1 MSIKFIE
8 IAWKGAVGI
17 VKNSITIYRGSHQIG
32 GCVTEIRTRNHCIV
46 IDFGENLPDSQ
57 ADHVMTDDELLHAVF
72 DGKPCDGVLFT
83 HYHGDHIGMY
93 KRIPKDIPLYVGP
106 TAKKILEILTEKLDS
121 ISQITDKGLPRIQ
134 GMKTFSP
141 GQRITDFGDIRVTP
155 FVVDHSALDAY
166 MFLIEV
172 DGKKILFTGDFR
184 EHGIAG
190 EKNTLEK
197 VVNAYIG
204 KVDILIT
211 EGTMLSRREEA
222 KWNPIQTEKD
232 LGKRARELFQANKE
246 SVILVSS
253 TNLDSIME
261 FYHALPW
268 GMDFVCDAY
277 QAKLMLVAMEDK
289 GRYYAKYRPEMIY
302 GKPRCLYIIDD
313 MEGLGSEQN
322 CYEADFSI
330 LKNKGF
336 TMLARENNH
345 RFEKIME
352 KFSDPLIIYSKW
364 TGYLAGKHAD
374 AGIQKFIG
382 NHRTEKLHTSGHAYV
397 ETIEKLIRL
406 TNPEVIIPMHTECA
420 DEFGKIEAFM
430 PYQDNVRV
438 LQDGE
443 AFVF

>member
-1 MSIKFIE
+1 MNKR
-8 IAWKGAVGI
+8 
-17 VKNSITIYRGSHQIG
+17 ITIYRGSHQIG
-32 GCVTEIRTRNHCIV
+32 GCVTEIKTENHRIV
-46 IDFGENLPDSQ
+46 IDFGQNLPDSK
-57 ADHVMTDDELLHAVF
+57 ADDVMTDVELLRSIFH
-72 DGKPCDGVLFT
+72 GESCDGVLFT

-93 KRIPKDIPLYVGP
+93 KNIPKDIPLYIGS

-121 ISQITDKGLPRIQ
+121 IPETVEKGLPRVQ
-134 GMKTFSP
+134 GMKEFCP
-141 GQRITDFGDIRVTP
+141 GQEISKFGDIRVTP

-166 MFLIEV
+166 MFLIEI

-190 EKNTLEK
+190 EGNTLEK
-197 VVNAYIG
+197 MVNKYIG

-232 LGKRARELFQANKE
+232 LGKRARELFQENKE

-268 GMDFVCDAY
+268 GMGFVCDAY
-277 QAKLMLVAMEDK
+277 QAKLMLAAMEDK
-289 GRYYAKYRPEMIY
+289 GKYYPKYRPEMIH
-302 GKPRCLYIIDD
+302 GKPRSLFIVGK
-313 MEGLGSEQN
+313 MEGLGREQN
-322 CYEADFSI
+322 CYKAEFDI
-330 LKNKGF
+330 LMNKGF
-336 TMLARENNH
+336 TMLARESKPM
-345 RFEKIME
+345 FAGIMA
-352 KFSDPLIIYSKW
+352 KFPDPLIIYSKW
-364 TGYLAGKHAD
+364 SGYLGGEHAN
-374 AGIQKFIG
+374 AKIQKFIG
-382 NHRTEKLHTSGHAYV
+382 NHRMEKLHTSGHAYV

-420 DEFGKIEAFM
+420 EEFGKIEAFV
-430 PYQDNVRV
+430 PYCDKVRV

-443 AFVF
+443 EFYF